1 MKDSL
6 AGERFEVSFFK
17 RAERPSANEC
27 DKRRGKGEREER
39 GKCGGVEGRGTD
51 GLEVTGSD
59 RGCLTT
65 VAHTSSLLKPDK
77 GPTCNAERE
86 SERKRERQGQIETK
100 KERERKQEA
109 ARFLFGKAGGSTD

>member
-1 MKDSL
+1 MKL
-6 AGERFEVSFFK
+6 ASSNEQ
-17 RAERPSANEC
+17 SAHPRTNATKEE
-27 DKRRGKGEREER
+27 GKGKGKRE
-39 GKCGGVEGRGTD
+39 GNAGGGEEGRGTD

-59 RGCLTT
+59 RRCLTT

-77 GPTCNAERE
+77 GPTCNVERE
-86 SERKRERQGQIETK
+86 REKEKEQIETK